1 MILLFFTV
9 HTIYTELPGVGKDK
23 LSVELDGNILII
35 EAEKVNPVELKE
47 GEDWVARLRE
57 RGHGKIRRS
66 FRLPSYVDTNSVNTC
81 YVDGLLKIHLNK
93 SSTTKKLQIE

>member
-1 MILLFFTV
+1 M
-9 HTIYTELPGVGKDK
+9 
-23 LSVELDGNILII
+23 ELDGNILII

-66 FRLPSYVDTNSVNTC
+66 FRLPSYVDTNSVNTN
-81 YVDGLLKIHLNK
+81 YVDGLLQIHFNK